1 MLEPDRSS
9 ALEKYRRHAADSDR
23 ESALAER
30 LRLWPRTRRRAIA
43 RLGLE
48 PGDVV
53 LDMGCGTGL
62 SFPLIQARIGLD
74 GQLVGIDL
82 SPEILAVARERVEAR
97 GWPNITLIESAADE
111 LDIPVRAD
119 AVLFHFT
126 NDILRSP
133 QALDNVFRHVK
144 LGGRVAAAGDKW
156 APWWASP
163 VNLYVWAIARRYVTT
178 FQGFGRPWSHLARI
192 VPNLHTEGLLF
203 GGVYIAWGTVP
214 RE

>member
-1 MLEPDRSS
+1 MLEPDRSRG
-9 ALEKYRRHAADSDR
+9 LEKYRRHAADYDR

-53 LDMGCGTGL
+53 LAVGCGTGL
-62 SFPLIQARIGLD
+62 SFPLILARIGLT

-82 SPEILAVARERVEAR
+82 SPEMLAQARQRVEAR
-97 GWPNITLIESAADE
+97 GWPNVTLIESAADE
-111 LDIPVRAD
+111 VDIPIRAD
-119 AVLFHFT
+119 AALFHFT

-156 APWWASP
+156 APWWAFP
-163 VNLYVWAIARRYVTT
+163 VNLYVWAIARQYVTT
-178 FQGFGRPWSHLARI
+178 FQG
-192 VPNLHTEGLLF
+192 
-203 GGVYIAWGTVP
+203 
-214 RE
+214 

>member
-1 MLEPDRSS
+1 MLEPDRSR
-9 ALEKYRRHAADSDR
+9 ALEKYPRHAAEYDR
-23 ESALAER
+23 GLALAER

-62 SFPLIQARIGLD
+62 SFPLIRARIGLE

-82 SPEILAVARERVEAR
+82 SPEMLAVARERVEAR
-97 GWPNITLIESAADE
+97 GWPNITLIESDDDE

-119 AVLFHFT
+119 AVLVHFT
-126 NDILRSP
+126 NDILLSP
-133 QALDNVFRHVK
+133 RALDTVFRHVK

-156 APWWASP
+156 APWWAFP
-163 VNLYVWAIARRYVTT
+163 VNLYVWAIARRYVST
-178 FQGFGRPWSHLARI
+178 FQGFGRPLSHLVRI
-192 VPNLHTEGLLF
+192 VPNLHTEGLLI